1 MNYALLQQVFFFGG
15 MVLFAVSMVLF
26 LSHLF
31 STKRQY
37 GKPVIKTSKTP
48 SSERRRY
55 IRITVGT
62 AVKYHIIPKKKA
74 PVFCSISY
82 IRREGGRIISRGG
95 GSRKGFAEN
104 ISASGVL
111 FKVKE
116 LLPGGAFIHLVIESP
131 SKEYSMEIN
140 GKVVRVEKNP
150 NLDFYEVAV
159 AFLNPLPE
167 EEPKLSKFVSDCF
180 C

>member
-26 LSHLF
+26 LGHLF
-31 STKRQY
+31 SAKRQY
-37 GKPVIKTSKTP
+37 GKPMIRTSRTP

-55 IRITVGT
+55 IRITAGT
-62 AVKYHIIPKKKA
+62 AVKYHIIEKKNA
-74 PVFCSISY
+74 PVFCSVSY
-82 IRREGGRIISRGG
+82 IRKEGGRIISGG
-95 GSRKGFAEN
+95 GDNKKGFAEN

-116 LLPGGAFIHLVIESP
+116 LLSRGAFIHLVIEAP
-131 SKEYSMEIN
+131 SKEYALGIC
-140 GKVVRVEKNP
+140 GKIVRVEKNP
-150 NLDFYEVAV
+150 NLGFHEVAV
-159 AFLNPLPE
+159 AFLNPSPE
-167 EEPKLSKFVSDCF
+167 EEPELLKFVSDCF